1 MLRPPSLISQTLL
14 GLLVLFTTAC
24 RDSEITTYRVP
35 KDPVAS
41 APPAMT
47 APSSGADVAPA
58 GAAMA
63 GTPVIT
69 AGGSGLTWT
78 PDPTWQA
85 KPAGAMRKGSYSVSS
100 GEAVADLS
108 ITAFPGEVGGEP
120 ANVNRWRGQLGLPAV
135 SDGETAASVTRLE
148 VNGLKIAFVDLTA
161 TTGAPRTRLLGAIVP
176 FEGNTWFFKMLGAD
190 AVVDAQKPAMLAFL
204 RTIKA
209 ADAAPRP

>member
-1 MLRPPSLISQTLL
+1 MRSVEKDVSGTVGPAHFASQNMLRPPSLISQTLL

-24 RDSEITTYRVP
+24 RDSEITTYRGP

-78 PDPTWQA
+78 
-85 KPAGAMRKGSYSVSS
+85 
-100 GEAVADLS
+100 
-108 ITAFPGEVGGEP
+108 
-120 ANVNRWRGQLGLPAV
+120 
-135 SDGETAASVTRLE
+135 
-148 VNGLKIAFVDLTA
+148 
-161 TTGAPRTRLLGAIVP
+161 
-176 FEGNTWFFKMLGAD
+176 
-190 AVVDAQKPAMLAFL
+190 
-204 RTIKA
+204 
-209 ADAAPRP
+209 